1 MVTRRQ
7 VWKKKT
13 KSTLVWRGKK
23 GRGSVI
29 NMTRISERKENG
41 TQDTFEDIMTRNF
54 PDLMTDI
61 RLWTDTRSLMNP
73 KQNNYNPPL
82 IIFQENCRKPGQREN
97 TNNGSFSEMTD

>member
-1 MVTRRQ
+1 MDTRRNYVPSQ
-7 VWKKKT
+7 NERT
-13 KSTLVWRGKK
+13 AQE

-82 IIFQENCRKPGQREN
+82 IIF
-97 TNNGSFSEMTD
+97 

>member
-1 MVTRRQ
+1 MGIDIKNPTGEISRGLDIDKERNGDQ
-7 VWKKKT
+7 KIGLEKKT
-13 KSTLVWRGKK
+13 KSTIVWRGKK

-82 IIFQENCRKPGQREN
+82 IIF
-97 TNNGSFSEMTD
+97 